1 MKTLRTYAT
10 RTLLAAGLL
19 FGAVCAQAELAIIA
33 HPGNSLESIDQAEVE
48 RIYLGRSRSF
58 PGGGSVKP
66 LDQAPGNDMRDKFFA
81 SVLNMTEAQVTGYW
95 SRRMFSG
102 KGTPPDTLADDL
114 AVKARVASDPNSL
127 GYVREDV
134 VDSSVKVLLL
144 IP

>member
-10 RTLLAAGLL
+10 RTLFAAGLL
-19 FGAVCAQAELAIIA
+19 FGAACAQAELAIIA
-33 HPGNSLESIDQAEVE
+33 HPGNSLDSIDQAEVE
-48 RIYLGRSRSF
+48 RLYLGRSRSF
-58 PGGGSVKP
+58 PGGGTVKP
-66 LDQAPGNDMRDKFFA
+66 LDQAPGNPMREKFFA
-81 SVLNMTEAQVTGYW
+81 SVLGMTEAQVTGYW

-114 AVKARVASDPNSL
+114 AVKARVASDPSSL

>member
-1 MKTLRTYAT
+1 MKTLHKLAS
-10 RTLLAAGLL
+10 RTLFAASL
-19 FGAVCAQAELAIIA
+19 FLGAACAQAELAIIA
-33 HPGNSLESIDQAEVE
+33 HPGNPLNSIDQTEVE
-48 RIYLGRSRSF
+48 RIFLGRSRSF

-66 LDQAPGNDMRDKFFA
+66 LDQAPGNAMREKFFTR
-81 SVLNMTEAQVTGYW
+81 VLNMTEAQVTGYW

-114 AVKARVASDPNSL
+114 AVKERVANDPTSL

>member
-10 RTLLAAGLL
+10 RALLVAGLL
-19 FGAVCAQAELAIIA
+19 FGVASVHAELAIIA
-33 HPGNSLESIDQAEVE
+33 HPGNSLDSIDQAEVE
-48 RIYLGRSRSF
+48 RLYLGRSRSF
-58 PGGGSVKP
+58 PGGGTVKP
-66 LDQAPGNDMRDKFFA
+66 LDQAPGNPMREKFFA
-81 SVLNMTEAQVTGYW
+81 SLLGMTEAQVTGYW

-114 AVKARVASDPNSL
+114 AVKARVASDPTSL

>member
-1 MKTLRTYAT
+1 MKIIRTFAT
-10 RTLLAAGLL
+10 RTLMAAGLL
-19 FGAVCAQAELAIIA
+19 LAGACAQAELAIIA
-33 HPGNSLESIDQAEVE
+33 HPGNPLNGIDQAEVE
-48 RIYLGRSRSF
+48 RLYMGRSRSF
-58 PGGGSVKP
+58 PGGGAVKP
-66 LDQAPGNDMRDKFFA
+66 LDQALGNPMRDKFFA

-114 AVKARVASDPNSL
+114 AVKARIASDPTSI

>member
-10 RTLLAAGLL
+10 RTLLATGLL
-19 FGAVCAQAELAIIA
+19 FGAACAQAELAIIA
-33 HPGNSLESIDQAEVE
+33 HPGNPLSSIDQAEVE
-48 RIYLGRSRSF
+48 RIYMGRSRSF
-58 PGGGSVKP
+58 TGGGAVKP
-66 LDQAPGNDMRDKFFA
+66 LDQALGSGMRDKFFT

-114 AVKARVASDPNSL
+114 AVKARVASDPTSL

>member
-1 MKTLRTYAT
+1 MKTLRKHTH
-10 RTLLAAGLL
+10 RLLLAAGLFL
-19 FGAVCAQAELAIIA
+19 GAACAQAELAIIA
-33 HPGNSLESIDQAEVE
+33 HPGNPLASIDQAEVE
-48 RIYLGRSRSF
+48 RIFLGRSRSF
-58 PGGGSVKP
+58 PGGGTVKP
-66 LDQAPGNDMRDKFFA
+66 VDQAPGNAMRDKFFA

-102 KGTPPDTLADDL
+102 KGTPPDTVADDL
-114 AVKARVASDPNSL
+114 AVKARVANDPTSL

>member
-1 MKTLRTYAT
+1 MKIIRMFAT
-10 RTLLAAGLL
+10 RTLMAAGLL
-19 FGAVCAQAELAIIA
+19 FAATCAQAELAIIA
-33 HPGNSLESIDQAEVE
+33 HPSNTLSGIDQSEVE

-58 PGGGSVKP
+58 PGGGAVKP
-66 LDQAPGNDMRDKFFA
+66 MDQAPGNPMRDKFFA
-81 SVLNMTEAQVTGYW
+81 SVLGMTEAQVTGYW

-102 KGTPPDTLADDL
+102 KGTPPDTLTDDL
-114 AVKARVASDPNSL
+114 AVKARVANDPTGL